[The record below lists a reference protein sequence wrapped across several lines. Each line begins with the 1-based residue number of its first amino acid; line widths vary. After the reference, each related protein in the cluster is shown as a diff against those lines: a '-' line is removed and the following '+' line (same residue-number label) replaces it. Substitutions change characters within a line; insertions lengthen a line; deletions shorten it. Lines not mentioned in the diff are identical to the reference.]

1 LASKREQR
9 AKAKGELATELAL
22 TGAAVG
28 SLMGPVGG
36 VVGGSI
42 GGIAGLIIAD
52 QTTVLPIDMI
62 AIPAYQ
68 AYMITMTPSMQIY
81 IKAGETI
88 VATGGNVE
96 DLIEGE
102 MEAEG
107 IRIVEAAKKTKR
119 TRAKGAGLPKKYAKM
134 GFKKGWR
141 EYKKTATYKKK
152 AAAKRKRSQSSG
164 RSKRKR

>member
-1 LASKREQR
+1 MASKRIER
-9 AKAKGELATELAL
+9 AKAKGSLATELAI

-28 SLMGPVGG
+28 SLLGPAGG
-36 VVGGSI
+36 VIGGSI

-68 AYMITMTPSMQIY
+68 AYMITMTPAMQIY

-88 VATGGNVE
+88 VATGGNVQ
-96 DLIEGE
+96 DLIEGQ

-107 IRIVEAAKKTKR
+107 LDIISVQSSTKKTR
-119 TRAKGAGLPKKYAKM
+119 RPGAGLPKKYAKM
-134 GFKKGWR
+134 GFKKGWAA
-141 EYKKTATYKKK
+141 YKRTPAYKKK
-152 AAAKRKRSQSSG
+152 KARKKKTSQKRKR
-164 RSKRKR
+164 